1 MAINPPICIVALI
14 VIELLTGCAHKDVK
28 ETGFSAE
35 KSTISVEGVP
45 FIKQKDNFCGPAAMA
60 ALLQYY
66 GQDISQEEVAEKVYT
81 PKLEGALISD
91 MENYAREQG
100 YAVEV
105 SEGNIDSITSLIDEG
120 TPVITLV
127 DRGIWKVSVPHY
139 YVVYGYNTGNE
150 TFLLH
155 TGDECCKEM
164 EYDKL
169 DGEWERMNRLMLVI
183 RK

>member
-1 MAINPPICIVALI
+1 MLVLIVAALWS
-14 VIELLTGCAHKDVK
+14 GCVQKKTRESESVPDQ
-28 ETGFSAE
+28 
-35 KSTISVEGVP
+35 STTYIEGVP

-60 ALLQYY
+60 SLMQFY
-66 GQDISQEEVAEKVYT
+66 GQNISQEEVAEKVYT

-91 MENYAREQG
+91 MENFAREQG
-100 YAVEV
+100 YNVEV
-105 SEGNIDSITSLIDEG
+105 SEGNIGRLTSLIDEG

-127 DRGIWKVSVPHY
+127 DKGVWRVSVPHY
-139 YVVYGYNTGNE
+139 YVVYGYNAENG

-155 TGDECCKEM
+155 TGNECCVEM
-164 EYDKL
+164 EFDKL

>member
-1 MAINPPICIVALI
+1 MVGLI
-14 VIELLTGCAHKDVK
+14 VIALLTGCTHKDVK
-28 ETGFSAE
+28 ETGFSAD

-60 ALLQYY
+60 SLMQYY

-81 PKLEGALISD
+81 PKLDGALISD
-91 MENYAREQG
+91 MENFARGQG

-105 SEGNIDSITSLIDEG
+105 SEGNIGRLTSLIDEG
-120 TPVITLV
+120 TPVIALV
-127 DRGIWKVSVPHY
+127 DRGVWKVSVPHY
-139 YVVYGYNTGNE
+139 YVVYGYNAGNE

-155 TGDECCKEM
+155 TGDECCEEM
-164 EYDKL
+164 EFDKL
-169 DGEWERMNRLMLVI
+169 DGEWQRMNRLMLVI

>member
-1 MAINPPICIVALI
+1 MCIVGLI
-14 VIELLTGCAHKDVK
+14 LIALLTGCTPKDVK
-28 ETGFSAE
+28 ETGFSAD
-35 KSTISVEGVP
+35 KGTIAVKGVP

-60 ALLQYY
+60 SLMQFY
-66 GQDISQEEVAEKVYT
+66 GQNISQEEVAEKVYT

-91 MENYAREQG
+91 MENFAREQG
-100 YAVEV
+100 YNVEV
-105 SEGNIDSITSLIDEG
+105 SEGNIGRLTSLIDEG

-127 DRGIWKVSVPHY
+127 DKGVWKVSVPHY
-139 YVVYGYNTGNE
+139 YVVYGYNAGNE

-155 TGDECCKEM
+155 TGNECCVEM
-164 EYDKL
+164 EFDKL